1 MLLRSET
8 GGLLDK
14 MSMHFK
20 TFHRIEIS
28 TQQREETGEAIEDPD
43 KL

>member
-1 MLLRSET
+1 
-8 GGLLDK
+8 
-14 MSMHFK
+14 MHFK
-20 TFHRIEIS
+20 TFHRIRVNINSDRIEIS